1 MVNHLV
7 PVPADFSSAQI
18 LALAIVGMGVGLCV
32 IISLAGIIVPAWA
45 SVSKV
50 RMETA
55 LKQQMLERGM
65 SAEEILSLLGPP
77 GSATSVVDHPCASEI
92 VIERDEEWHPGFV
105 LKRDGDRYFV
115 HYVGGE
121 MSENEWVS
129 VERIRFAESSRK
141 SCGTPWHWT
150 DPARGVG
157 ASSWCA
163 NTEKPKP
170 VDLEV

>member
-55 LKQQMLERGM
+55 LKQQMLDAGC
-65 SAEEILSLLGPP
+65 LP
-77 GSATSVVDHPCASEI
+77 
-92 VIERDEEWHPGFV
+92 
-105 LKRDGDRYFV
+105 KRF
-115 HYVGGE
+115 
-121 MSENEWVS
+121 
-129 VERIRFAESSRK
+129 
-141 SCGTPWHWT
+141 
-150 DPARGVG
+150 
-157 ASSWCA
+157 
-163 NTEKPKP
+163 
-170 VDLEV
+170 